1 MADSTFTLYRGA
13 AATSTTT
20 LYTAPAS
27 VAVVVTNIVIANTS
41 GSAQTATVSLG
52 GQELVSGISVAAN
65 STQFIDLDQVL
76 YNSELLTA
84 SASASSVKLHIAGYE
99 V

>member
-13 AATSTTT
+13 ASTSTTT

-27 VAVVVTNIVIANTS
+27 VAVVVTNIIITNTS
-41 GSAQTATVSLG
+41 GSAQSATVSMG
-52 GQELVSGISVAAN
+52 GQEVLSGISVAAN
-65 STQFIDLDQVL
+65 TSQFVDLEQVL

-84 SASASSVKLHIAGYE
+84 SASATSVKLHIAGYE